1 MVCCTDDD
9 GRDLLIALLARSLGT
24 RMTIAVVGNPD
35 YVGIFGKS
43 GVDLALNQRMVT
55 AEEIVRFTHDPRTQ
69 AFAMVEHDLAEV
81 IEIEISGN
89 SAFIGRPFRERP
101 LQGAIVGA
109 IIRGE
114 QVIFPR
120 GDDALQAGDRAIIVA
135 DTKRVAELERT
146 L

>member
-1 MVCCTDDD
+1 
-9 GRDLLIALLARSLGT
+9 
-24 RMTIAVVGNPD
+24 
-35 YVGIFGKS
+35 
-43 GVDLALNQRMVT
+43 
-55 AEEIVRFTHDPRTQ
+55 
-69 AFAMVEHDLAEV
+69 MVEHDLAEV
-81 IEIEISGN
+81 IEIEISAREPAS
-89 SAFIGRPFRERP
+89 SAGRSASGP

-120 GDDALQAGDRAIIVA
+120 GDDVLQAGDRAIIVA

>member
-1 MVCCTDDD
+1 MTDR
-9 GRDLLIALLARSLGT
+9 GRRQPGLRAASSS
-24 RMTIAVVGNPD
+24 
-35 YVGIFGKS
+35 KS
-43 GVDLALNQRMVT
+43 GVDLALNQRSVT

-81 IEIEISGN
+81 HRDRGQRRT
-89 SAFIGRPFRERP
+89 ARCIGRPFRERP

-120 GDDALQAGDRAIIVA
+120 GDDVLQAGDRAIIVA